1 MIYMLDKGFGHLD
14 SGLAGNANAIQGG
27 TAARAV
33 EQ

>member
-1 MIYMLDKGFGHLD
+1 MLDKGFGHLD
-14 SGLAGNANAIQGG
+14 SVLAGTANATQSG